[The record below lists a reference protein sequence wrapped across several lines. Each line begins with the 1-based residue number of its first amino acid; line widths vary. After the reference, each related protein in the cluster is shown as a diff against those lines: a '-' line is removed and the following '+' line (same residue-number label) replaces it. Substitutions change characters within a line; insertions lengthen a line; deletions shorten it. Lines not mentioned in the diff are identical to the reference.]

1 MTVVSVP
8 MVVGASSSGTP
19 SCGASS
25 SGTPPYS
32 TSPTSSSGTPPY
44 STSPTSSYSHKV
56 TDPDAPTLISA
67 SAPPVSVTSS
77 SHPTL

>member
-1 MTVVSVP
+1 MPVVSVP
-8 MVVGASSSGTP
+8 MVVGTPSSGIRSSGTR
-19 SCGASS
+19 
-25 SGTPPYS
+25 
-32 TSPTSSSGTPPY
+32 SSGTPPY

>member
-25 SGTPPYS
+25 SGTPPGS
-32 TSPTSSSGTPPY
+32 TA
-44 STSPTSSYSHKV
+44 PTSSYSHKV